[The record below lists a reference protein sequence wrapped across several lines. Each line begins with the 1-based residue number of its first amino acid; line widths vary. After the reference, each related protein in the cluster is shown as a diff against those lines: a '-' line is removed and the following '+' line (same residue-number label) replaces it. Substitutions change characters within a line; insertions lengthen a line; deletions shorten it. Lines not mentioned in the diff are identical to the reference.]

1 MFEKIF
7 WFGVGFLVA
16 RYVVLNNPDYKAKE
30 AKILGTASTTIDE
43 IRNDVHD
50 LIKKY
55 NPEADDLEVANDVL
69 IAIPEN

>member
-30 AKILGTASTTIDE
+30 AAVLGSVKPSIDE
-43 IRNDVHD
+43 LRNSVHD
-50 LIKKY
+50 LIKQY
-55 NPEADDLEVANDVL
+55 SPEADDLQVAKDVL
-69 IAIPEN
+69 ITIPEN